1 MEYNFIWGKKNKK
14 EEKRERERRDYYVDA
29 TVYVGGLDD
38 KVSEAILWELFL
50 QAGPVGELSVRSRSS
65 ASVER
70 LRATRLAIRY
80 LIIFGGHSSHTSD
93 LLVGVWGWWLKW
105 KR

>member
-1 MEYNFIWGKKNKK
+1 ML
-14 EEKRERERRDYYVDA
+14 EESYFVEILNITSPYYYVDA

-65 ASVER
+65 AWMER
-70 LRATRLAIRY
+70 LRATLLAIRH
-80 LIIFGGHSSHTSD
+80 LILFCDHSSHTSD
-93 LLVGVWGWWLKW
+93 LLVYGDGG
-105 KR
+105 